1 LYDLLLG
8 SQSLKGYNCI
18 AVLNF
23 GVHMSDQPNKELELS
38 RKVWLAGIGAYGR
51 AIGDAQDVYAKM
63 GKETS
68 KAFDELVGRGED
80 LEAKVA
86 SAAKQY
92 APMMSGEAVKSTV
105 GNISDRLE
113 KMKATL
119 GLTEVAAQQQDD
131 ISELGQ
137 RMDAMDAKLDTI
149 LAAIQAINPAS
160 DNSNTDS

>member
-1 LYDLLLG
+1 
-8 SQSLKGYNCI
+8 
-18 AVLNF
+18 
-23 GVHMSDQPNKELELS
+23 MSDQPNKEFDLS

-80 LEAKVA
+80 LEAKVT

-92 APMMSGEAVKSTV
+92 APKMTGAAVKSTM
-105 GNISDRLE
+105 GNISERLE

-131 ISELGQ
+131 ISELSV

-149 LAAIQAINPAS
+149 LAAVQALNPAL
-160 DNSNTDS
+160 DTDKNDS